1 VVTHGLTSL
10 IKKLQNPLRMSFSFN
25 IIINILLFTKQS
37 ISAKIKTV
45 KNISLAAYR
54 RRVEYD

>member
-1 VVTHGLTSL
+1 LTSS
-10 IKKLQNPLRMSFSFN
+10 IKKLQNPLRISFSFN
-25 IIINILLFTKQS
+25 VIINILLFTKQS

-45 KNISLAAYR
+45 ENISLAAYR